1 MKLTNYLREAFVRA
15 AMDDVPAVD
24 YKEQM
29 RIVINKKIERLQKI
43 AGVTSIDYTRLS
55 LRYIYIDGTSYMGAG
70 LTESELTQIKDSPEV
85 QKLIVLNTEQKT
97 KLRALSSKLEGVI
110 KGCNTRKQAAEAL
123 PEFDKYL
130 PPEDAKAINTLPA
143 LANVM
148 SDFVKAGWPKN
159 QKRIAS

>member
-15 AMDDVPAVD
+15 AMNDVPTVD

-29 RIVINKKIERLQKI
+29 RSVINKKVERLQKI
-43 AGVTSIDYTRLS
+43 AGVTSIDHTRLS
-55 LRYIYIDGTSYMGAG
+55 HQYICIDGASYVVAG
-70 LTESELTQIKDSPEV
+70 LTASEITQIKDSPEV
-85 QKLIVLNTEQKT
+85 QKLIVLNTAQKT
-97 KLRALSSKLEGVI
+97 KLAALRSKLEGVI

-130 PPEDAKAINTLPA
+130 PPEDAKATSTLPA
-143 LANVM
+143 LANVL

>member
-15 AMDDVPAVD
+15 AMNDVPAVD

-29 RIVINKKIERLQKI
+29 RDVINKKIEHLQKI
-43 AGVTSIDYTRLS
+43 AGVNPIEYSRLS
-55 LRYIYIDGTSYMGAG
+55 QRYIYIDGTSYAGAG
-70 LTESELTQIKDSPEV
+70 LTEEELAQIKNSSEV

-97 KLRALSSKLEGVI
+97 KLNTLRSKLEGVI

-143 LANVM
+143 LTNVL

-159 QKRIAS
+159 QKKITI

>member
-15 AMDDVPAVD
+15 AMNDVPSVD

-29 RIVINKKIERLQKI
+29 RGVINKKIERLQKI
-43 AGVTSIDYTRLS
+43 AGVNTSDYSRLS
-55 LRYIYIDGTSYMGAG
+55 QRYVYIDGTSYVGAG
-70 LTESELTQIKDSPEV
+70 LTEEELAQIKISPEV
-85 QKLIVLNTEQKT
+85 QKLIALNAEQRT
-97 KLRALSSKLEGVI
+97 KLTALRSKLEDVI

-143 LANVM
+143 LANVV

-159 QKRIAS
+159 QK